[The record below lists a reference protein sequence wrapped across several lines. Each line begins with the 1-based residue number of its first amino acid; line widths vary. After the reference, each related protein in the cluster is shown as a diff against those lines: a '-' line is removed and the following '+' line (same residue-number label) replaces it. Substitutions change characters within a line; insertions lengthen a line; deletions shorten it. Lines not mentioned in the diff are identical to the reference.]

1 MCQTRGMHERE
12 KEIMKQALELAEQA
26 GVQGDVPVGALVVRH
41 GEIVGRGY
49 NRREQ
54 DSDPCA
60 HAEIEALREAGRTS
74 GSWRL
79 EDCELYVTLEPCT
92 MCAGAIVSA
101 RVKRL
106 IFGAWDAKAGA
117 AGSVRDVVR
126 DGRLNHQVEVLGGV
140 CESEC
145 ADILRCFFRDFS
157 Q

>member
-1 MCQTRGMHERE
+1 MLERE
-12 KEIMKQALELAEQA
+12 QEIMTQVLELAEQA
-26 GVQGDVPVGALVVRH
+26 GTQGDVPVGALVVRQ

-60 HAEIEALREAGRTS
+60 HAEILALREAGKRLGT
-74 GSWRL
+74 WHL

-101 RVKRL
+101 RIGRL
-106 IFGAWDAKAGA
+106 VFGAWDTKAGA

-140 CESEC
+140 REDEC
-145 ADILRCFFRDFS
+145 AMLLRCFFRENT
-157 Q
+157 

>member
-1 MCQTRGMHERE
+1 MT
-12 KEIMKQALELAEQA
+12 QALELAEQA
-26 GVQGDVPVGALVVRH
+26 GRQGDVPVGALVVRH

-60 HAEIEALREAGRTS
+60 HAEVLALREAGRALDT
-74 GSWRL
+74 WHL

-101 RVKRL
+101 RIGRL
-106 IFGAWDAKAGA
+106 VFGAWDAKAGA

-140 CESEC
+140 CEDEC
-145 ADILRCFFRDFS
+145 ATLLRRFFRSPRDDGVGRLLGNL
-157 Q
+157 